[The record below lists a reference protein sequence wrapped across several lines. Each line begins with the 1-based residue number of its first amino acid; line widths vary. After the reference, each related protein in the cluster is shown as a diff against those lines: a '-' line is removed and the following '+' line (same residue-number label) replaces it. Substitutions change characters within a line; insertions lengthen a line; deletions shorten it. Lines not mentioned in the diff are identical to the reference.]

1 MTPLVRLVG
10 IVALIGVLL
19 AGAVM
24 VLKWETAPTEKL
36 AAAEKAVNEARTA
49 GAPALLPDDFA
60 KLEDLLAQ
68 ARREIADQD
77 AKLGF
82 LRNYEKA
89 DQLLTAVQVE
99 AARLISEAGKRQEE
113 MKSAAVEAQHAAQE
127 AVMAAQDLLEKAP
140 AGKDRA
146 ALALIKADV
155 QKLVSALRD
164 IQAAVDARDYQAAQ
178 AQANDVHAKAQ
189 AVAAEI
195 NRALAKVR
203 RARGR

>member
-36 AAAEKAVNEARTA
+36 AAAEKAVNEARA
-49 GAPALLPDDFA
+49 ASAPALMPDDFA
-60 KLEDLLAQ
+60 RLEDLLAQ
-68 ARREIADQD
+68 AKKEIADQD

-99 AARLISEAGKRQEE
+99 AARLIREAGKRQEE

-127 AVMAAQDLLEKAP
+127 AVMTAQDLLEKAP

-178 AQANDVHAKAQ
+178 AKANYIQAQAK

-195 NRALAKVR
+195 ERALAKVR
-203 RARGR
+203 KARGK